1 MALADEK
8 YVVLTVADASTRARL
23 VLLSDGRLGVCP
35 DDDVDADGQAV
46 TLRADGAGSPVVG
59 GAATVVRS
67 GRAYDETRAKFRR
80 KYGWRG
86 RLSSTAAIVLVGL
99 DKT

>member
-8 YVVLTVADASTRARL
+8 YVVLTVG
-23 VLLSDGRLGVCP
+23 DGT
-35 DDDVDADGQAV
+35 D
-46 TLRADGAGSPVVG
+46 SPAIS

-67 GRAYDETRAKFRR
+67 GRAYDETLAKVRR

-86 RLSSTAAIVLVGL
+86 RLSSTDAVLIL
-99 DKT
+99 RLE